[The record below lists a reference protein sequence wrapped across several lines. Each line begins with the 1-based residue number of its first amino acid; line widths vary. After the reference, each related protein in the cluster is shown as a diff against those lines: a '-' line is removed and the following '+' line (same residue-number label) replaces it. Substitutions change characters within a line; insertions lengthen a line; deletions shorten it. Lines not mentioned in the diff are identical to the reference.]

1 MKKFFTACFLFFFA
15 FLLFAQERTFYFVR
29 HGQRGDLR
37 YQKTFKECKE
47 DCLMPKGVLQAQA
60 VGEYLKKL
68 GFEGTVFVSP
78 YYRTLETAS
87 LACERMGIKKMI
99 LEPRV
104 QEVTGLKSLSKPVGI
119 TKKCL
124 SKKEIKQNFPQVV
137 IPKKV
142 KFPWRLENEKSDF
155 ADERISLLIEDFLKN
170 TEGDLLVVCHGGI
183 MNSIVREM
191 NKRGA
196 AFPRQKNYNC
206 CLYSFT
212 FDEKTQKII
221 RFADETPNFMPN
233 ELYTDNLAIV
243 FR

>member
-1 MKKFFTACFLFFFA
+1 
-15 FLLFAQERTFYFVR
+15 
-29 HGQRGDLR
+29 
-37 YQKTFKECKE
+37 
-47 DCLMPKGVLQAQA
+47 MPKGVLQAQA

-99 LEPRV
+99 LEPRA

-183 MNSIVREM
+183 MNSVVREM